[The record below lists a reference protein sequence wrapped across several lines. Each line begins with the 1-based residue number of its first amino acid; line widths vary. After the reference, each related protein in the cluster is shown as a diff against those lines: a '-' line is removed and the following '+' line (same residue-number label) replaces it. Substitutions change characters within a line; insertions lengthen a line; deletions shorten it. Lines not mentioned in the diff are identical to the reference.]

1 MRSMRTSSRKTPA
14 AILREIIGIKVP
26 EWAEILERSPHSV
39 HDLECGR
46 LKLSPALATKINYET
61 GISIG
66 WLMDG
71 NPSAPPV
78 AQDGREYTK
87 AIYDEVQAKHFTMPA
102 AFGSFTLSGQDVDLT
117 TVDNNWAIGHNALQ
131 FCGNICAILVSAN
144 RKRKYDLACYRLAKA
159 IQELGTSSVRQ
170 RSLTTTSRHWPT
182 FGMTRISRM
191 RLELPLDLPISQHSS
206 RNRNHLR
213 RSTARNDCPKPVRV
227 TRPVRP
233 VCNVLQSPLDCY
245 PSEVPAH

>member
-1 MRSMRTSSRKTPA
+1 MRTSSRKTPA
-14 AILREIIGIKVP
+14 AILREIIEIKVP

-144 RKRKYDLACYRLAKA
+144 RKRKYRLACYRLAKA
-159 IQELGTSSVRQ
+159 IQELGN
-170 RSLTTTSRHWPT
+170 
-182 FGMTRISRM
+182 
-191 RLELPLDLPISQHSS
+191 ELGAAKELLDDYPKALAYVFNEKNFENVTGFKFEFIQEPAFKPESKQPLKKKKH
-206 RNRNHLR
+206 R
-213 RSTARNDCPKPVRV
+213 
-227 TRPVRP
+227 
-233 VCNVLQSPLDCY
+233 
-245 PSEVPAH
+245 